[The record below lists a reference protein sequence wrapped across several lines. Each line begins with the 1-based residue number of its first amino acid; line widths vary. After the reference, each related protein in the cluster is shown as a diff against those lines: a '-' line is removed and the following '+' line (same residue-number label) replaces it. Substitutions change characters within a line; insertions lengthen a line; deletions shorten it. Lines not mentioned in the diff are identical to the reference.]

1 MNSNATPPL
10 PAEFA
15 GLAPHLRWALP
26 TETERNTMRLACTQP
41 ELEDFAQALL
51 PQVDAITRHLDEW
64 PDGPLPEPS
73 RNLYFM
79 LLSLAEVAPAI
90 EFYAQPTVVDG
101 FASERFK
108 ADEAHV
114 LRPRV

>member
-1 MNSNATPPL
+1 
-10 PAEFA
+10 
-15 GLAPHLRWALP
+15 LP
-26 TETERNTMRLACTQP
+26 TETERNAKRLASTQP
-41 ELEDFAQALL
+41 ELEAYAQALL

-64 PDGPLPEPS
+64 PGGALPEPS

-90 EFYAQPTVVDG
+90 EFYGQPTVIDG
-101 FASERFK
+101 FASERFQ

-114 LRPRV
+114 LRPRI